1 MRFAHRLQ
9 AVSEARRWLGESLH
23 RSAPDLGSTRIEE
36 ALLMASELVTNVVEH
51 TSSEP
56 EVTVTQTADS
66 VRVEVS
72 DEDPGT
78 PVVQPANPTRVGG
91 NGLRIVDRWSDTWG
105 VTSRPGDGKVV
116 WFSVA
121 RGDATDATP
130 MSRSTTP
137 S

>member
-9 AVSEARRWLGESLH
+9 AVSEARGWLGESL
-23 RSAPDLGSTRIEE
+23 RLSAPDLSSARLEE

-66 VRVEVS
+66 VRVEVG
-72 DEDPGT
+72 DEGPGT
-78 PVVQPANPTRVGG
+78 PVVQPPNPTRIGG

-105 VTSRPGDGKVV
+105 VISRPGDGKVV
-116 WFSVA
+116 WFSVT
-121 RGDATDATP
+121 RGDAADATRL
-130 MSRSTTP
+130 SRSTTR